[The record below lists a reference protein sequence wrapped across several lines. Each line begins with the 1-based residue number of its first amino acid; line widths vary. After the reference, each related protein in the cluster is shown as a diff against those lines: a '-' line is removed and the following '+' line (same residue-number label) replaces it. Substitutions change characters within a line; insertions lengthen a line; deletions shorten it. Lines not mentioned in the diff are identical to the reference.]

1 MMPVA
6 LISRIVVG
14 LLERPRLMIG
24 LAGVLAALITLSAVY
39 FEGRRDGRRSVA
51 TALAEQ
57 DARAARAAAVA
68 ERTVD
73 ECYDAGRVWDVATG
87 RCR

>member
-39 FEGRRDGRRSVA
+39 FEKREGIFG
-51 TALAEQ
+51 
-57 DARAARAAAVA
+57 
-68 ERTVD
+68 
-73 ECYDAGRVWDVATG
+73 G
-87 RCR
+87 